1 MRICVFGAGAIGGNF
16 AARLADA
23 GNEVSVVARGAHL
36 EAIRAKGLTLIA
48 GDRKIVA
55 KVKASDNPA
64 DLGPQDAVI
73 STLKATGLPALAESV
88 GPLLG
93 PDTPVVFAQNGIPW
107 WYGHG
112 LNKAR
117 PPAPDLSRLDPG
129 GALAKVVGLH
139 RTLGGAITS
148 PNHVVEPGVVVN
160 EIPDRNQL
168 WVGEI
173 DDRPS
178 QRVGALRAALKGA
191 GIGSPETTDIRYDI
205 WHKLMANLTGSAV
218 CLILGQPSLVQ
229 KTPLVNQ
236 LCRRAH
242 AEALAVAAAHGVKL
256 DDSPDVRYGP
266 KRVYF
271 DHRPSILQDYDLGRP
286 MEIEAIVRAPV
297 AFARSAGVDA
307 PTLSAIEALTVSL
320 AAAKGLYNP

>member
-1 MRICVFGAGAIGGNF
+1 MRICVYGAGAIGGNF
-16 AARLADA
+16 AARLAEA
-23 GNEVSVVARGAHL
+23 GNDVSVVARGAHL
-36 EAIRAKGLTLIA
+36 EAIRANGLTLIA
-48 GDRKIVA
+48 GDKKIVA
-55 KVKASDNPA
+55 KVRASDRPA
-64 DLGPQDAVI
+64 ELGRQDAVI
-73 STLKATGLPALAESV
+73 STLKATGLPALAENV

-112 LNKAR
+112 LSKSR

-129 GALAKVVGLH
+129 GALAKAVGLE

-160 EIPDRNQL
+160 EIPDRNGL

-173 DDRPS
+173 DDRQS

-191 GIGSPETTDIRYDI
+191 NISSPDTTDIRYDI
-205 WHKLMANLTGSAV
+205 WHKLMANLTGSTVA
-218 CLILGQPSLVQ
+218 LILGQPSSVQ
-229 KTPLVNQ
+229 KTPIVNQ

-242 AEALAVAAAHGVKL
+242 AEALAVAKAHGVLL

-286 MEIEAIVRAPV
+286 MEIESIVRAPV
-297 AFARSAGVDA
+297 AFARSAGIA
-307 PTLSAIEALTVSL
+307 TPTLDAIETFAVSL
-320 AAAKGLYNP
+320 AAAKGLYTP

>member
-1 MRICVFGAGAIGGNF
+1 MRICVYGAGAIGGNF
-16 AARLADA
+16 AARLAA
-23 GNEVSVVARGAHL
+23 SGNEVSVVVRGAHL

-48 GDRKIVA
+48 GDRKITV
-55 KVKASDNPA
+55 KVHASDDPSE
-64 DLGPQDAVI
+64 LGQQDAVI

-107 WYGHG
+107 WYGYG
-112 LNKAR
+112 LPKSR

-129 GALAKVVGLH
+129 GALLKAVGPG

-148 PNHVVEPGVVVN
+148 PNHVVEPGVIVN
-160 EIPDRNQL
+160 EIPDRNTL
-168 WVGEI
+168 WVAEI
-173 DDRPS
+173 DDRQS

-191 GIGSPETTDIRYDI
+191 GIGSPDTTDIRYDI

-229 KTPLVNQ
+229 KTPIVNQ

-242 AEALAVAAAHGVKL
+242 AEALAVAAAHGIVL

-286 MEIEAIVRAPV
+286 MEIESIIRAPV
-297 AFARSAGVDA
+297 AFARSAGVPT
-307 PTLSAIEALTVSL
+307 PTLDAIEAFGVSL
-320 AAAKGLYNP
+320 AAAKGLYTP